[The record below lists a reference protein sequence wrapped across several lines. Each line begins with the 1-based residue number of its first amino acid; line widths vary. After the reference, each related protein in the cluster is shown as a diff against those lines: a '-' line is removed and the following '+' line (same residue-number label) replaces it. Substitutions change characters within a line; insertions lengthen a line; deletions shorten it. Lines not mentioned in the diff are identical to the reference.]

1 MESFT
6 FEAIGT
12 LFEVRTDEPLGD
24 ALEWA
29 LLREVERFDWVW
41 SRFRPDSIV
50 AQMRAGSGRWDL
62 PSESSRLAELYAR
75 LYRVTRGAVNP
86 WVGSSLERIGYGPGY
101 ELVPSGAP
109 EPAPL
114 WDDDHQW
121 EGTAVV
127 LSRPG
132 VLDIGAAGKGLLV
145 DLLGSILAEAGH
157 PAFVVDGSGDILHA
171 GLAPLRV
178 GLEHPYHADQAI
190 GVVELDG
197 AALCAS
203 SGNRRAWGDGFHH
216 LLDARTG
223 APVRS
228 IVATWATAQDA
239 MTADALATA
248 LFVAPG
254 EDLAAEFATESSVP
268 EWLQVFADGH
278 AEGTPFFMGGLFS

>member
-12 LFEVRTDEPLGD
+12 LFEIRTAGPLGD
-24 ALEWA
+24 ALEWT

-50 AQMRAGSGRWDL
+50 SQMRAGTGRWDL
-62 PSESSRLAELYAR
+62 PEESPRLAELYAR

-101 ELVPSGAP
+101 ELVPAGSP
-109 EPAPL
+109 EPAPV
-114 WDDDHQW
+114 WDDDHRW

-127 LSRPG
+127 LSRPA

-145 DLLGSILAEAGH
+145 DLLGSLLAEAGH
-157 PAFVVDGSGDILHA
+157 RAFVVDGSGDVLHA
-171 GLAPLRV
+171 GAAPLRV
-178 GLEHPYHADQAI
+178 GLEHPYHSDEAI
-190 GVVELDG
+190 GVVDLEG

-203 SGNRRAWGDGFHH
+203 AGNRRAWGDGFHH

-228 IVATWATAQDA
+228 VVATWATAPDA

-248 LFVAPG
+248 LFVASG
-254 EDLAAEFATESSVP
+254 QDLAAEFATDSWAP

-278 AEGTPFFMGGLFS
+278 AEGTPYFIEGLFS